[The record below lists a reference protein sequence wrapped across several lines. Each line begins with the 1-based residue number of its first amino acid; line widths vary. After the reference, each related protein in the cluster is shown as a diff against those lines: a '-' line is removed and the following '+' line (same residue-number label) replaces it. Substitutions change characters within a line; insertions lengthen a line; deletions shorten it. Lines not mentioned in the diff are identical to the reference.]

1 MTALAFAQGVY
12 YLVSGAWAL
21 VHIESFMRVT
31 GPKHDVWLV
40 KTVGGMLVAIGVGL
54 ILAAWNREFD
64 SAVIVIAA
72 GSAATLLA
80 IELVY
85 VAEGVIS
92 RIYLADAAVETAFLA
107 CWAAG
112 LWA

>member
-1 MTALAFAQGVY
+1 MSGVALAQGIY
-12 YLVSGAWAL
+12 YSVSGAWAL

-40 KTVGGMLVAIGVGL
+40 KSVGGMLVASGVGL
-54 ILAAWNREFD
+54 ILAAWK
-64 SAVIVIAA
+64 
-72 GSAATLLA
+72 
-80 IELVY
+80 
-85 VAEGVIS
+85 GVIS
-92 RIYLADAAVETAFLA
+92 RIYLADAGVETAFLA